1 MVPRI
6 AGQCSDRRSQRER
19 RHRLCRRAALAE
31 AGCAVE
37 VGYNSRL
44 ADEGEATVFAAVT
57 LMTATTGSILLAEG
71 GSLL

>member
-1 MVPRI
+1 M
-6 AGQCSDRRSQRER
+6 
-19 RHRLCRRAALAE
+19 
-31 AGCAVE
+31 E